1 MESIKSIAGDKA
13 RALYR
18 LIRKQ
23 DQVSKVQLLEATG
36 WSLSTMTRTL
46 EEMCGQGLIIESG
59 FGESTGGR
67 RPILYRIN
75 PDYGYVLGLDIS
87 RKNSLLILCNMRLE
101 KLASRRW
108 EMDATLT
115 PDVLVKEIAAA
126 VHAMIEPLG
135 LAFSSIMGMGLGAVG
150 PLDRTTGFIYPQHF
164 PAEGW
169 YGVPIRELLE
179 QELSLPVVLDNGAN
193 MAILGEY
200 WSTMKGSAKHLLYV
214 HAGVGLR
221 SAVMSDGKIVYG
233 AADLEDSLGHM
244 VVQSDGPRLQAGGNY
259 GSLENYATISA
270 LEHQARARL
279 KQGRKSIYLEE
290 IPPESV
296 QFEQLVYALKQGD
309 QLVRELFHQSAVY
322 FGIGLA
328 NAINM
333 LHPQKVILGGPLL
346 NADPA
351 YFQVAADVAKSKT
364 HTASLYEVHFSLGKL
379 GEEAIVIGAA
389 ASVLNKIAGDAL

>member
-1 MESIKSIAGDKA
+1 MESIKFIAGEKIKT
-13 RALYR
+13 LYS

-23 DQVSKVQLLEATG
+23 DQVSKIQLLDATG

-46 EEMCGQGLIIESG
+46 EEMCGQELIIESG

-75 PDYGYVLGLDIS
+75 PDYGYILGLDIS
-87 RKNSLLILCNMRLE
+87 RKNTLLILCNMRLE
-101 KLASRRW
+101 KLAFRRW
-108 EMDATLT
+108 EMDSRLT
-115 PDVLVKEIAAA
+115 PEVLVKEIGTA
-126 VHAMIEPLG
+126 VRELLKPLG
-135 LAFSSIMGMGLGAVG
+135 LSASSLIGMGLGAVG
-150 PLDRTTGFIYPQHF
+150 PLDRSSGIISPQHF

-169 YGVPIRELLE
+169 SGAPIRKWLE

-200 WSTMKGSAKHLLYV
+200 WSSMDENAQHLLYV

-244 VVQSDGPRLQAGGNY
+244 VIQSDGPRLQENSNY
-259 GSLENYATISA
+259 GSLENYATIAA
-270 LEHQARARL
+270 LEHHARVKL
-279 KQGRKSIYLEE
+279 KQGRSSQFLNGLDPDSIQFGHL
-290 IPPESV
+290 V
-296 QFEQLVYALKQGD
+296 QALNQGEPWV
-309 QLVRELFHQSAVY
+309 QELFHQSAVY

-328 NAINM
+328 NAINL

-346 NADPA
+346 NSDPA
-351 YFQVAADVAKSKT
+351 YFQISTEVAKSKT
-364 HTASLYEVHFSLGKL
+364 HTASLYDVQFSSGRL
-379 GEEAIVIGAA
+379 GEEAIAIGAA
-389 ASVLNKIAGDAL
+389 ASVLNKVTGNSL